1 MKSQIFKTLFFL
13 FITLNS
19 YAQSLLPFVE
29 NYSKY
34 NYQGDNQTWNLAQG
48 NDAAMYFAN
57 NHYFLRFDGVKWEK
71 YSLPNRTIIRS
82 IFINQNRI
90 FSGSYKEF
98 GYWERQNGRMI
109 YTSISKDKKLFNDN
123 GNEEIW
129 KIFKFNNAIYFQSFN
144 EIYIY
149 RDGTIETI
157 NLPFQISYAFVV
169 ADELL
174 LASIKDGVY
183 KLKGTSF
190 KKIKNWNVLDN
201 NVIHAIEKRGSTYYV
216 FTQKNGVFTGD
227 ESGLKP
233 WNNALNNTLK
243 TSLINNAQF
252 VSGSKLVIC
261 TASTGVYIVDFS
273 NKSTLNISRSNFLI
287 NNSVLAIGL
296 DKEQNLW
303 LGLDN
308 GIAQIE
314 INSPVSIFSDNTGAL
329 GSVYSVAKIKDS
341 YLIASN
347 HGIFKYDNINL
358 SHLPNSQGQA
368 WNISTVNGQYIIGH
382 NEGTFLYENNTLTKL
397 NSINGG
403 WNFSKSNINNSYLQA
418 TYSGIVIYDD
428 DRDFTKFHQ
437 IKDFYKPIKY
447 VAQNKRNE
455 IWAADNYRG
464 LYRVFYDEN
473 YKAKKVENITAKNKI
488 SNDFG
493 IKIFEFRN
501 EILFL
506 IDGNWY
512 TYNSLSNVLE
522 KNKLFNSNFSGI
534 SDVVAIDENNF
545 LVLQSNLLYM
555 IQSKNNKF
563 IWNLIQEK

>member
-1 MKSQIFKTLFFL
+1 MKSQIFKTLLFL
-13 FITLNS
+13 LLTLNS

-82 IFINQNRI
+82 VFVNKNKI

-98 GYWERQNGRMI
+98 GYWERQNGKMV

-129 KIFKFNNAIYFQSFN
+129 KIFKFNNSIYFQSFN

-149 RDGTIETI
+149 SDGKIKTI

-169 ADELL
+169 GEELL
-174 LASIKDGVY
+174 LTSIKDGVY

-190 KKIKNWNVLDN
+190 EKIKNWNVLDN
-201 NVIHAIEKRGSTYYV
+201 NVIHAIEKRESTYYV

-233 WNNALNNTLK
+233 WTNALNNTLK
-243 TSLINNAQF
+243 ASLINNAQF
-252 VSGSKLVIC
+252 VNGSKLVIG
-261 TASTGVYIVDFS
+261 TASTGVYILDFS

-296 DKEQNLW
+296 DKERNLW

-382 NEGTFLYENNTLTKL
+382 NEGTFLYENNTLSKL
-397 NSINGG
+397 NPINGG

-428 DRDFTKFHQ
+428 DRDFTKYHQ

-447 VAQNKRNE
+447 VAQNKLNE

-464 LYRVFYDEN
+464 LYRVFYDKN
-473 YKAKKVENITAKNKI
+473 YKATKV
-488 SNDFG
+488 
-493 IKIFEFRN
+493 
-501 EILFL
+501 
-506 IDGNWY
+506 
-512 TYNSLSNVLE
+512 
-522 KNKLFNSNFSGI
+522 
-534 SDVVAIDENNF
+534 
-545 LVLQSNLLYM
+545 
-555 IQSKNNKF
+555 
-563 IWNLIQEK
+563 